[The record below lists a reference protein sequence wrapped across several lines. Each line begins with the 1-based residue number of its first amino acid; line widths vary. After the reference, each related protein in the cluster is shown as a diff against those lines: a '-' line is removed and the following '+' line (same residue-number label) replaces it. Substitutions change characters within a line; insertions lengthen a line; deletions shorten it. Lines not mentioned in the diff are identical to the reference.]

1 VRRALSVRDPASWQ
15 SAEAHCPSGLDERF
29 AFARG
34 RLRRRKDAQGD
45 VGAGDRIE
53 EGFRLH
59 PNVDLLDVCH
69 QCPHTTENDVSRPR
83 FLPSFHPEAAFTSS
97 AARAPWALDTTPI
110 GHLRACRE
118 LASLYIGIRTTQFTT
133 FWKEAGIFAVIRLI
147 VSLCLGRAVRGAR
160 RCDEAI
166 GRVPPHTAE
175 NEGFATAFLCNF
187 GSKPKEHPGHTLQ
200 ATALVNEAYLRLL
213 DACQLLAGRIIIR
226 CPAPPPCTLE
236 SGFQV
241 R

>member
-1 VRRALSVRDPASWQ
+1 VAVGGGPLPERTGRAFRVTL
-15 SAEAHCPSGLDERF
+15 
-29 AFARG
+29 G
-34 RLRRRKDAQGD
+34 RLCRRKDAQGD

-213 DACQLLAGRIIIR
+213 DACQLLAAASLFV
-226 CPAPPPCTLE
+226 APPLRPVPLKVASKCDKPP
-236 SGFQV
+236 